1 MPWYRFSAN
10 HGPGHQS
17 RSEEYRYFDKRI
29 DKEEKEFQWNYIFDT
44 FEYDWPIGNVTCV
57 RKVPEAVRTNMIEDY
72 KDKKAHAVKML
83 KVLQGK

>member
-10 HGPGHQS
+10 HGPGHQGHT
-17 RSEEYRYFDKRI
+17 EKYRYF
-29 DKEEKEFQWNYIFDT
+29 EEKLSSKDKKYYWDSIFDD
-44 FEYDWPIGNVTCV
+44 FEWPIGNVVCV